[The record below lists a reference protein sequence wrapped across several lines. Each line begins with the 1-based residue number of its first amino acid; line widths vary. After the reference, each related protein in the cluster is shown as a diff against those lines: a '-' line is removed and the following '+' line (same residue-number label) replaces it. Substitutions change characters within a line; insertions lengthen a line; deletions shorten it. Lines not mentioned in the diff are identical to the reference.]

1 LIAMGKTGSWV
12 ALHQSRGDTSQRLFC
27 FPHAGGGATAYR
39 RWVTAFPGD
48 LEVCPVQLPG
58 REQRLREPPFNSM
71 EALLEPLLAGLLPW
85 LDRPFSFFGHSMGAA
100 IAFELA
106 HRLRAMGLPTPQRL
120 LVSGR
125 RAPGRVGHDEITYH
139 LPDDAFLDKLAELN
153 GSPREVLDNA
163 ELMALMLPML
173 RADFQLIET
182 YRGKSD
188 RPLLDCPLTAFGGV
202 DDPKASR
209 EDLLAWKE
217 LSRGPFRL
225 QMFAGGHFYLQQDP
239 APLLEAVQ
247 RELTGAVVS

>member
-1 LIAMGKTGSWV
+1 MTDVKPWV
-12 ALHQSRGDTSQRLFC
+12 ALCRPRAGAAQRLFC

-39 RWVTAFPGD
+39 RWLTAFPED

-58 REQRLREPPFNSM
+58 REQRLREAPFHSM

-106 HRLRAMGLPTPQRL
+106 HRLRAAGLPTPQRL

-125 RAPGRVGHDEITYH
+125 RAPGRPGHDETTYH
-139 LPDDAFLDKLAELN
+139 LPGPAFLDKLAALN

-182 YRGKSD
+182 YRATPV
-188 RPLLDCPLTAFGGV
+188 RIPLDCPLTAFGGV

-209 EDLLAWKE
+209 EDLLAWRE
-217 LSRGPFRL
+217 LSHGPFRL
-225 QMFAGGHFYLQQDP
+225 QLFPGGHFYLQQDP
-239 APLLEAVQ
+239 APLLQAVQ
-247 RELTGAVVS
+247 RELTGSVVS